1 MRSIAKGWSPL
12 SLAAG
17 GVVVGFVIA
26 ACSVG
31 LGNLG
36 TGGPDALPPAAPTA
50 LADLPPRGELTP
62 EEQRRIAVIEEA
74 SPSVVFISTS
84 AYRRDFFSTNIFKI
98 PQGNGTGFVWDKNG
112 HIVTNFHVIR
122 GVLTRRHTVEVTFSD
137 DKTYPAEVRGY
148 YADKDIAVLKISAPS
163 ASLHPIQVGDSKGLR
178 VGQSALAIGNPFGF
192 DNTVT
197 TGVISAL
204 GREIDSVVNT
214 KIIDVIQTDAAIN
227 PGNSGGPLLDSHGR
241 VIGVNTQII
250 SPSHASAGIGFAIP
264 IHIVKKVVPQL
275 IEHGIMVKPIHP
287 VLGIEV
293 DGAKAR
299 RYEDFV
305 GFQPIIIGKVLA
317 GSGAARAG
325 LKVGDII
332 VKIDERRV
340 MRLDDLRYVLE
351 KHDPGDTIEV
361 TYIRD
366 DKERETKLKLMT
378 DE

>member
-1 MRSIAKGWSPL
+1 M
-12 SLAAG
+12 
-17 GVVVGFVIA
+17 
-26 ACSVG
+26 
-31 LGNLG
+31 
-36 TGGPDALPPAAPTA
+36 
-50 LADLPPRGELTP
+50 
-62 EEQRRIAVIEEA
+62 
-74 SPSVVFISTS
+74 
-84 AYRRDFFSTNIFKI
+84 
-98 PQGNGTGFVWDKNG
+98 
-112 HIVTNFHVIR
+112 
-122 GVLTRRHTVEVTFSD
+122 
-137 DKTYPAEVRGY
+137 
-148 YADKDIAVLKISAPS
+148 
-163 ASLHPIQVGDSKGLR
+163 
-178 VGQSALAIGNPFGF
+178 AIGNPFGF

-264 IHIVKKVVPQL
+264 INIVKKVVPQL
-275 IEHGIMVKPIHP
+275 IEYGELVKQIHP

-293 DGAKAR
+293 DRAKAR

-305 GFQPIIIGKVLA
+305 GFQPIIIGKVRA

-351 KHDPGDTIEV
+351 KHDAGDTIEV